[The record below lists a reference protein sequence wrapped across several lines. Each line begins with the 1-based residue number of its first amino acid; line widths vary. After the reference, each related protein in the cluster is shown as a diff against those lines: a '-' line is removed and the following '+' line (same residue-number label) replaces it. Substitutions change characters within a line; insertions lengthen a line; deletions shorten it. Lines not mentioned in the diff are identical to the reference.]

1 MKEPLKPILKSSQKR
16 VKFSIDENNGLNGFL
31 SKLKKKSLDNEKL
44 DSTKIENQ
52 NINIIGKLDTI
63 VLKMNEIIELLKE
76 NKNKKQNEIENKV
89 ENLVLDAI

>member
-1 MKEPLKPILKSSQKR
+1 M
-16 VKFSIDENNGLNGFL
+16 LN
-31 SKLKKKSLDNEKL
+31 
-44 DSTKIENQ
+44 IEQIEVQ
-52 NINIIGKLDTI
+52 NVNIIDRLDTI